1 MEKLA
6 TKAEEEINQL
16 GGIGGQE
23 LKVFVENL
31 SAIGITANSHPEAD
45 EKAILD
51 FIENNPTDIL
61 NHNVSSFGRYHPEK
75 IHKSPTFFELDP
87 MSNLSADVIN
97 TTLNFWTTVKN

>member
-1 MEKLA
+1 MQVKRNSILHARFLIPTEQENMPIMEKLA

-61 NHNVSSFGRYHPEK
+61 
-75 IHKSPTFFELDP
+75 II
-87 MSNLSADVIN
+87 M
-97 TTLNFWTTVKN
+97 